1 MTLEKG
7 IHGWV
12 VTATGLAADRV
23 RWAKQGQ
30 AVPRPA
36 APGAWVSLSELGRE
50 AGGADWQE
58 RAAYPLTFT
67 DLAVAAVNAGADT
80 LTITA
85 HGRATGDGPVRLE
98 TTGVAPGGLA
108 VATDYWLIVVDA
120 NTVQLAATFL
130 DAIDLVE
137 VAIADA
143 GSGAHTVVDTA
154 ETVRAGAE
162 LLATSTGTRTATISI
177 QCYAG
182 AATGDTTPSAYL
194 DRLRAALALDG
205 VRAAL
210 KAEGLAVAVIGPT
223 RDLGVALNS
232 GATFEPR
239 AVLEARVH
247 LAAPA
252 ITETMTIIA
261 TATATGTVTA

>member
-58 RAAYPLTFT
+58 RASYPLTFA

-143 GSGAHTVVDTA
+143 GSGAGGSRTPPSAPT
-154 ETVRAGAE
+154 
-162 LLATSTGTRTATISI
+162 TATTSPPPPRWSPASPPR
-177 QCYAG
+177 CA
-182 AATGDTTPSAYL
+182 PRS
-194 DRLRAALALDG
+194 RRAPLQAWKG
-205 VRAAL
+205 IPHEHTI
-210 KAEGLAVAVIGPT
+210 KAHPH
-223 RDLGVALNS
+223 R
-232 GATFEPR
+232 R
-239 AVLEARVH
+239 R
-247 LAAPA
+247 
-252 ITETMTIIA
+252 
-261 TATATGTVTA
+261 